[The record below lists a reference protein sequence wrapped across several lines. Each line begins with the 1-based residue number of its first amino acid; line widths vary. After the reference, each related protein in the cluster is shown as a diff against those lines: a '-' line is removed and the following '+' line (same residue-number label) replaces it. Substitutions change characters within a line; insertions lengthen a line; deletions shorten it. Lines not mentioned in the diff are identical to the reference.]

1 LKKLGKYEVLGE
13 LGHGA
18 MGVVYRARDPI
29 INRLVALKT
38 ITTGLAEDQSLL
50 ERFYR
55 EAQSAGGLQHPNI
68 VTIHDMGEAGGI
80 PYIAMELV
88 DGENLDQLIARRST
102 ILLTLKL
109 TYGIQACR
117 AFDYAHKRGIVHR
130 DIKPGNIMVS
140 KDGVVKVV
148 DFGIARVL
156 ETSRTQTGMLIGTF
170 AYMSPE
176 QYHGEHAD
184 ERSDIWSFGVLLYEL
199 FCYQKPFT
207 GPTPASLMHSI
218 CSDEPILL
226 STQLPDCPHEL
237 EVTVSKMLR
246 KSPAERYQSM
256 EDVLLD
262 LDAVCKTLQ
271 SQSIAGLLLNSQ
283 QSMEAGRFAD
293 ARDLVRQ
300 ALQIDSG
307 NQQARALLEK
317 ANTELKRQLNRPKVQ
332 HYVEQGQAL
341 LGEGKFQEAR
351 LAAENALQ
359 LDSKFLPAEDL
370 RRAVLKELD
379 HARVV
384 AESLEAAKQLLAEG
398 LPDEAEVLLAKV
410 LQADPTHA
418 QAQALYQQVQHEK
431 SEREKR
437 LRLLQGLQQARELW
451 TRQNY
456 AESLNVLQN
465 MGREFP
471 GEEEVSRLLETV
483 REDQLEQRKQQGLV
497 NAKNLLAA
505 GRHEE
510 SLKVLA
516 QLQQQFPQDEEIPGL
531 LEDVRKDQMNQRRL
545 LGLTE
550 ARSLLAAGEYER
562 SISLLKLLG
571 GSFPA
576 EPEISALL
584 ETARINQAEQHR
596 QRGVNEAGK
605 LRAGRR
611 YEECTAV
618 LTALE
623 KQFPGD
629 EEIRNLKKTVREEQA
644 EQQKQQLLEKARRLL
659 DARQYDECTVLLGTL
674 EKQFPADAEVLRLH
688 SAVREDR
695 AKQRKLQSLEEA
707 RNLLGSKNYENA
719 VSLLVSL
726 RREFSEDDETRKL
739 LEAARKEQ
747 AEHRKRDGLA
757 NARNL
762 LVARQYSESIG
773 LLTKLQAD
781 FPGETAVLKLLE
793 SARKEQAEQSQR
805 EGLSQARNLLASR
818 RYDQSITLLNKLQKD
833 FPGDTEIPKL
843 LVAAREDLAEQEKQ
857 QKLTEARNLLAA
869 ESFDKALAVLDTLA
883 IDYPKDAAVTKLH
896 TLVRREQEKHAK
908 AEKLTRELDALKK
921 LMGEKKYPEVIARTK
936 GLLVEFP
943 SDANLL
949 RLAEFAK
956 GRQASI
962 EKELLFNK
970 TFEEAKT
977 FFRDGRF
984 EDAIVVVESGLK
996 TFPGNVDLQNLRQQA
1011 ETQQKKLEVR
1021 RQIEKRIREIRVRI
1035 NREELSEA
1043 IDLAKQTLVTMGPD
1057 TDVTH
1062 LLNSAE
1068 IEYQSREKKK
1078 IQEETLQ
1085 SIHSLLESGH
1095 FNAANQTID
1104 DVLES
1109 RTLDSLDPRVHR
1121 LTELIN
1127 DATTESKEQPSV
1139 AGSFSKEYAF
1149 LQSAPSPEAP
1159 PAPET
1164 KPPRDA
1170 PIAQLSATSTVPAY
1184 TGPKEK
1190 PAPAKSEPLVS
1201 PPQETVV
1208 ERRPTTVSPTPEKV
1222 PAKAPAVRVDLRQN
1236 SSGNISSLPLEP
1248 TLPVKREVRETSLP
1262 VWRKPAVIAITALA
1276 LISAVWAGLRFAR
1289 VTPQSDNSAVTK
1301 TTEIGQPVA
1310 KPQSVT
1316 PPVAKPLEEPPKPRV
1331 DPAEEQR
1338 QSFKSADSMIAA
1350 NDLDGASNVLREAAK
1365 LNGPLNP
1372 DIQKKLIE
1380 IDESKKNAALK
1391 QLRQTE
1397 QLLWQRAMS
1406 RVASQQYSP
1415 AQSDL
1420 QKVLALPEGGVHRD
1434 EARRYMDQIIP
1445 QQKEQNSLINGTKQ
1459 SLDKGDFQSAR
1470 SLANQLSEKGG
1481 NAAELLGAINQAEQ
1495 NYLRRLESQFEQL
1508 KQRDDDAAAQQ
1519 LKDLQPKF
1527 QALSSD
1533 GGPQSAEAQ
1542 SYATRIPAAMA
1553 DIRSRIEKKGVEAA
1567 FQQLVKR
1574 YQQAA
1579 ARHDKDGFGAV
1590 RGDFQ
1595 SVVAG
1600 GGPFANSA
1608 RQYLAEI
1615 DKQMETFKAPGTAA
1629 QPEPTVTKEARNSG
1643 PQPSAVSKETQSS
1656 AADEGAIRAVIQN
1669 FFQSWEQR
1677 NPDALRQV
1685 WPNIPQRTYGKYKD
1699 AWQNLSSIINQITS
1713 ENVTVLPGGAKATVN
1728 VQSRLEETPK
1738 GSNKPKTYPQSWVF
1752 SLNKVNGNWL
1762 ISDAQ

>member
-1 LKKLGKYEVLGE
+1 
-13 LGHGA
+13 
-18 MGVVYRARDPI
+18 
-29 INRLVALKT
+29 
-38 ITTGLAEDQSLL
+38 
-50 ERFYR
+50 
-55 EAQSAGGLQHPNI
+55 
-68 VTIHDMGEAGGI
+68 
-80 PYIAMELV
+80 
-88 DGENLDQLIARRST
+88 
-102 ILLTLKL
+102 
-109 TYGIQACR
+109 
-117 AFDYAHKRGIVHR
+117 
-130 DIKPGNIMVS
+130 
-140 KDGVVKVV
+140 
-148 DFGIARVL
+148 
-156 ETSRTQTGMLIGTF
+156 
-170 AYMSPE
+170 MSPE

-226 STQLPDCPHEL
+226 SKQLPDCPHEL
-237 EVTVSKMLR
+237 EVTVAKMLR
-246 KSPAERYQSM
+246 KSPSERYQSM

-317 ANTELKRQLNRPKVQ
+317 ANAELKRQLNRPKVQ

-398 LPDEAEVLLAKV
+398 LPDEAEVLLVKV
-410 LQADPTHA
+410 LQADPTQA
-418 QAQALYQQVQHEK
+418 QAQVLYQQVQHEK

-437 LRLLQGLQQARELW
+437 RRLLQGLQQARELW

-456 AESLNVLQN
+456 IESLNVLQN
-465 MGREFP
+465 LGREFP

-483 REDQLEQRKQQGLV
+483 REDQLEQQKQEGLV

-505 GRHEE
+505 GRHDE

-531 LEDVRKDQMNQRRL
+531 LEDARKDQMNQRRL
-545 LGLTE
+545 LGLAE
-550 ARSLLAAGEYER
+550 ARSLLAAGEYEHG
-562 SISLLKLLG
+562 ISLLKLLS

-576 EPEISALL
+576 EPEIPALL

-611 YEECTAV
+611 YEECTAM

-659 DARQYDECTVLLGTL
+659 DARQYDECTVLLATL

-726 RREFSEDDETRKL
+726 RREFPEDDETRKL
-739 LEAARKEQ
+739 LEAARNEQ

-762 LVARQYSESIG
+762 LVARQYSESIA

-781 FPGETAVLKLLE
+781 FPGETAVVKLLE

-818 RYDQSITLLNKLQKD
+818 RYDESITLLNKLQKD
-833 FPGDTEIPKL
+833 FPGDTEIAKL
-843 LVAAREDLAEQEKQ
+843 LVAAHEDLAEQEKQ

-869 ESFDKALAVLDTLA
+869 ESFDKALAVLDTLS

-896 TLVRREQEKHAK
+896 TLVRREQDKHAK

-984 EDAIVVVESGLK
+984 EDAIALVESGLK

-1085 SIHSLLESGH
+1085 SIHSLVESGH

-1121 LTELIN
+1121 LTELIK
-1127 DATTESKEQPSV
+1127 DATTESKERPSA

-1149 LQSAPSPEAP
+1149 LQSAPSPQAP
-1159 PAPET
+1159 PSPET

-1184 TGPKEK
+1184 TGPKEH
-1190 PAPAKSEPLVS
+1190 PAPAKSEPFVS

-1208 ERRPTTVSPTPEKV
+1208 ERRPPPSTVAPTPEQL

-1236 SSGNISSLPLEP
+1236 TSENIPSLPLEP
-1248 TLPVKREVRETSLP
+1248 TLPVKREVRGTSVP
-1262 VWRKPAVIAITALA
+1262 VWRKPAVIAIVALA

-1289 VTPQSDNSAVTK
+1289 VTPQSDTSAVTK
-1301 TTEIGQPVA
+1301 TTETNRPVA

-1316 PPVAKPLEEPPKPRV
+1316 PPVAKPLEEPPRPGV
-1331 DPAEEQR
+1331 DPLETQQR
-1338 QSFKSADSMIAA
+1338 QSLKNADSMIAQ
-1350 NDLDGASNVLREAAK
+1350 NNLDGASNVLREAVK
-1365 LNGPLNP
+1365 LNGPLNF
-1372 DIQKKLIE
+1372 DIQKKLNE

-1406 RVASQQYSP
+1406 RVASQQYSQ

-1434 EARRYMDQIIP
+1434 EARRYTDQIIP

-1459 SLDKGDFQSAR
+1459 SLAKGDFQSAR
-1470 SLANQLSEKGG
+1470 RLANQLSQKGG
-1481 NAAELLGAINQAEQ
+1481 NTAELLGAINQAEQ
-1495 NYLRRLESQFEQL
+1495 NQLRQLENQFEQL

-1527 QALSSD
+1527 QALSGD
-1533 GGPQSAEAQ
+1533 GGPQSVEAQ
-1542 SYATRIPAAMA
+1542 SYVTKIPTAMA
-1553 DIRSRIEKKGVEAA
+1553 DIRSRIEKKNAEVA

-1579 ARHDKDGFGAV
+1579 ARHDKDGIAAV
-1590 RGDFQ
+1590 RENFQ
-1595 SVVAG
+1595 SIVAG

-1615 DKQMETFKAPGTAA
+1615 DKQMETFKAPVQPAPTVNREAPGTAA
-1629 QPEPTVTKEARNSG
+1629 QPEPTVTKDAPDSG
-1643 PQPSAVSKETQSS
+1643 PQPAAVSKETQSS
-1656 AADEGAIRAVIQN
+1656 AADEAAIRAVIQN

-1685 WPNIPQRTYGKYKD
+1685 WPSIPQRTYGKYKD
-1699 AWQNLSSIINQITS
+1699 AWQNLSSIVNQITS
-1713 ENVTVLPGGAKATVN
+1713 ENIKVLPGGAKATVN

-1752 SLNKVNGNWL
+1752 SLNKVNGAWL

>member
-1 LKKLGKYEVLGE
+1 
-13 LGHGA
+13 

-38 ITTGLAEDQSLL
+38 ITTGVAEDPSLL

-55 EAQSAGGLQHPNI
+55 EAQSAGSLQHSNI

-88 DGENLDQLIARRST
+88 DGENLDQLIARRSPV
-102 ILLTLKL
+102 LLTLKL

-130 DIKPGNIMVS
+130 DIKPGNVMVG
-140 KDGVVKVV
+140 KDGAVKVV

-218 CSDEPILL
+218 CNDEPVLL
-226 STQLPDCPHEL
+226 SKHLPDCPREL
-237 EVTVSKMLR
+237 ELTVSKMLR
-246 KSPAERYQSM
+246 KSPTERYQSM
-256 EDVLLD
+256 EDVLFD
-262 LDAVCKTLQ
+262 LDAVCRTLQ
-271 SQSIAGLLLNSQ
+271 SQSIAGLLINSRKL
-283 QSMEAGRFAD
+283 MEEGRFAE

-300 ALQIDSG
+300 ALQVDSG
-307 NQQARALLEK
+307 NQEARALLDK
-317 ANTELKRQLNRPKVQ
+317 TNAELKRQLNRPKAQ
-332 HYVEQGQAL
+332 QYVDNGQAL
-341 LGEGKFQEAR
+341 LSEGKLQEAR

-359 LDSKFLPAEDL
+359 LDSKFVPAEDL
-370 RRAVLKELD
+370 QQAVLKELD
-379 HARVV
+379 LARVLG
-384 AESLEAAKQLLAEG
+384 ESLEAAKQHLAEG
-398 LPDEAEVLLAKV
+398 FPDEAETLLAKV
-410 LQADPTHA
+410 LQANPAHA
-418 QAQALYQQVQHEK
+418 QGQLLYQQVQHEK

-437 LRLLQGLQQARELW
+437 RRLLQGLQQARELW
-451 TRQNY
+451 TRQDY
-456 AESLNVLQN
+456 PESLKVLQN
-465 MGREFP
+465 LGQEFP
-471 GEEEVSRLLETV
+471 AEEEVLRLLETV
-483 REDQLEQRKQQGLV
+483 QEDQLEHQKQQALV
-497 NAKNLLAA
+497 YAKNLLAA

-510 SLKVLA
+510 SLLALA
-516 QLQQQFPQDEEIPGL
+516 QLQQQFPQDEEIPSI

-545 LGLTE
+545 LGLAE
-550 ARSLLAAGEYER
+550 ARSLLAAGEYDR
-562 SISLLKLLG
+562 GISLLKLLS

-576 EPEISALL
+576 EPEIAALL

-611 YEECTAV
+611 YEECNTL

-629 EEIRNLKKTVREEQA
+629 EEIRNLKKTVRDEEA

-659 DARQYDECTVLLGTL
+659 DARQYDECTTLLGAL
-674 EKQFPADAEVLRLH
+674 EKQFPADTEVRRLQ

-695 AKQRKLQSLEEA
+695 AKQRKLRSLEEA

-719 VSLLVSL
+719 VGLLVSL
-726 RREFSEDDETRKL
+726 RREFPEDDETRKL
-739 LEAARKEQ
+739 LDTARREQ
-747 AEHRKRDGLA
+747 AEQRKRDGLA

-762 LVARQYSESIG
+762 LVARQYSESIA
-773 LLTKLQAD
+773 LLTKLQVD
-781 FPGETAVLKLLE
+781 FPGETAVVKLLE

-818 RYDQSITLLNKLQKD
+818 RYDESITLLNKLQKD
-833 FPGDTEIPKL
+833 FPDDMEIAKL
-843 LVAAREDLAEQEKQ
+843 LVAAREDLAQQDKQ

-869 ESFDKALAVLDTLA
+869 ESFDKALAVLDILA

-921 LMGEKKYPEVIARTK
+921 LTGEKKYPEVVARTK
-936 GLLVEFP
+936 ELLVEFP

-962 EKELLFNK
+962 ENELLFNK

-984 EDAIVVVESGLK
+984 EDAIAVVESGLK

-1062 LLNSAE
+1062 LLNSAK
-1068 IEYQSREKKK
+1068 IEYHSREKKK

-1109 RTLDSLDPRVHR
+1109 RTLDSFDPRVQR
-1121 LTELIN
+1121 VSELIKN
-1127 DATTESKEQPSV
+1127 ATTESKEQPAVPST
-1139 AGSFSKEYAF
+1139 FSKEYAF
-1149 LQSAPSPEAP
+1149 LQSAPPPEVP
-1159 PAPET
+1159 PSPET
-1164 KPPRDA
+1164 KPPRDV
-1170 PIAQLSATSTVPAY
+1170 PIAQLSATSTIPAY
-1184 TGPKEK
+1184 TDPKQNI
-1190 PAPAKSEPLVS
+1190 PPAKSEPLVS
-1201 PPQETVV
+1201 PLQETVV
-1208 ERRPTTVSPTPEKV
+1208 ERRPPSTVSPTPEHV

-1236 SSGNISSLPLEP
+1236 TSENILSLPLEP
-1248 TLPVKREVRETSLP
+1248 TLPVKREVRETPVP
-1262 VWRKPAVIAITALA
+1262 VWRTPAAVAIAALA

-1301 TTEIGQPVA
+1301 TTETSQPVA

-1316 PPVAKPLEEPPKPRV
+1316 PPVGKPSKEPPKPRV
-1331 DPAEEQR
+1331 DPLETQQR
-1338 QSFKSADSMIAA
+1338 QSLKTADSMIAA
-1350 NDLDGASNVLREAAK
+1350 NNLDGASDVLRQATE
-1365 LNGPLNP
+1365 LNGPLNF
-1372 DIQKKLIE
+1372 DIQKKLNE

-1397 QLLWQRAMS
+1397 QLLWQLAMS
-1406 RVASQQYSP
+1406 RMASQQYSQ
-1415 AQSDL
+1415 AQNDL

-1434 EARRYMDQIIP
+1434 EAQRYIDQIIP

-1459 SLDKGDFQSAR
+1459 SLAKGDFQSAR
-1470 SLANQLSEKGG
+1470 SLANQLNQKGG

-1495 NYLRRLESQFEQL
+1495 THLRQLENQFEQL
-1508 KQRDDDAAAQQ
+1508 KQRDEDAAAQQ

-1533 GGPQSAEAQ
+1533 GGPQSSEAQ
-1542 SYATRIPAAMA
+1542 SYAARIPAAMT
-1553 DIRSRIEKKGVEAA
+1553 DIRSRIEKKNAEGA

-1579 ARHDKDGFGAV
+1579 ARHDKDAFAAV

-1595 SVVAG
+1595 SIAAG

-1608 RQYLAEI
+1608 RQYSAEI
-1615 DKQMETFKAPGTAA
+1615 DKQMETFKAPPPSAPTVTKEAPSTAA
-1629 QPEPTVTKEARNSG
+1629 QPEPTVSKEARDSG
-1643 PQPSAVSKETQSS
+1643 PQPAAVSKETQSG
-1656 AADEGAIRAVIQN
+1656 AADEAAIRAVIQN

-1685 WPNIPQRTYGKYKD
+1685 WPSIPQRTYGKYKD
-1699 AWQNLSSIINQITS
+1699 AWQNLSSIVNHITS
-1713 ENVTVLPGGAKATVN
+1713 ENVKVLPGGAKATVN

-1738 GSNKPKTYPQSWVF
+1738 SSNKPKTYPQSWVF
-1752 SLNKVNGNWL
+1752 SLNKVNGAWL